1 MCRDGLFCIRS
12 RKAIMQKSFR
22 RILMVYP
29 EFPVTYWGFQC
40 SLPLIDKKAAM
51 PPLGLLTIAAM
62 TPPEF
67 ECRIVDL
74 NCGPLSAA
82 DLAWADITCFSAMI
96 SQRSS
101 LFATAERCK
110 AAGKLVVFGGPF
122 PTGCPEECAPYC
134 DVQVLN
140 EGELTW
146 PIFLQ
151 DLRQGEYRALYTSD
165 EKPDITSTPI
175 PRFDLINVEDYLL
188 IPIQFSRGCPF
199 LCEFCDIIVMFGRK
213 PRTKTPEQVCSE
225 LESLYRTGYRGS
237 VFIVDDNF
245 IGNKRDV
252 KRLLPRLKEW
262 NEAHGTPFG
271 FGTEATIN
279 LADDPALLRDMVEA
293 GFDWVFVGIE
303 TPSVESL
310 KETHKLQNTRRSLVE
325 SVHEIQNAGML
336 VYGGFIIGFDSDR
349 EDIFDRQV
357 EFITEA
363 AIPVAMV
370 GLLGALPGTP
380 LYQRLRDAGRLKGET
395 FAGDNQCGYTNIE
408 TVLPER
414 VLVEGYRRILERI
427 YTPEAFFVRARNAI
441 ARLPHPAS
449 LNGRIRVFIRLFR
462 LNNIGNRSLPRRLA
476 LMCRVAKALPGEFR
490 WQSLRFLYFVGRDR
504 PELLPGAVS
513 LVVLGL
519 HFCQFS
525 EEHVLPQLGQQ
536 LAGPHEFETAM
547 RGSSLLAIDPKPTA
561 LP

>member
-1 MCRDGLFCIRS
+1 
-12 RKAIMQKSFR
+12 MQKSYR

-29 EFPVTYWGFQC
+29 EFPVTYWGMQC
-40 SLPLIDKKAAM
+40 SLPLIDKKASM

-67 ECRIVDL
+67 ECRVVDL
-74 NCGPLSAA
+74 NCGPLSDA
-82 DLAWADITCFSAMI
+82 DLAWADIVCFSAMI

-101 LFATAERCK
+101 LFTAAERCR
-110 AAGKLVVFGGPF
+110 AASKLVVFGGPF

-134 DVQVLN
+134 DVQILN
-140 EGELTW
+140 EGEMTW
-146 PIFLQ
+146 PMFLN
-151 DLRQGEYRALYTSD
+151 DLRRGDYRALYVSD
-165 EKPDITSTPI
+165 EKPDITRTPI
-175 PRFDLINVEDYLL
+175 PRFDLINVDDYLL

-213 PRTKTPEQVCSE
+213 PRTKTPEQVCDE
-225 LESLYRTGYRGS
+225 LDSLYRTGYRGT

-245 IGNKRDV
+245 IGNKREV

-271 FGTEATIN
+271 YGTEATIN
-279 LADDPALLRDMVEA
+279 LADDPALLGDMVNA

-310 KETHKLQNTRRSLVE
+310 RETHKFQNTRRSLVE
-325 SVHEIQNAGML
+325 SVHEIQNAGLL
-336 VYGGFIIGFDSDR
+336 VYGGFIIGFDSDT
-349 EDIFDRQV
+349 ENIFDRQI

-380 LYQRLRDAGRLKGET
+380 LYRRLREEGRLKGET
-395 FAGDNQCGYTNIE
+395 FAGDNQCGYTNIV
-408 TVLPER
+408 TILPQR
-414 VLVEGYRRILERI
+414 TLLEGYRRIIEKI
-427 YTPEAFFVRARNAI
+427 YTSEAFFARASSAI
-441 ARLPHPAS
+441 AQLPHTAS
-449 LNGRIRVFIRLFR
+449 LADRIHLFRRLYR
-462 LNNIGNRSLPRRLA
+462 LNNIGNKSLPKRVVL
-476 LMCRVAKALPGEFR
+476 LYQVAKALPAEFR
-490 WQSLRFLYFVGRDR
+490 RQSLRFLYSVGKER
-504 PELLPGAVS
+504 PELLPGALS

-525 EEHVLPQLGQQ
+525 AEHVLPQLDEN
-536 LAGPHEFETAM
+536 LAGPRELEGHARAEPMSVAN
-547 RGSSLLAIDPKPTA
+547 
-561 LP
+561 